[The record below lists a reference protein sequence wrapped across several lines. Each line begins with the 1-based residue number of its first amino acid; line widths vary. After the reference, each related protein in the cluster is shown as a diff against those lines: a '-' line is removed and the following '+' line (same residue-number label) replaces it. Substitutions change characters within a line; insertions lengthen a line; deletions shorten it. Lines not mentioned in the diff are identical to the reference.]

1 MWNRGQKIAVPA
13 LKTGRP
19 SKFVPDAAAAVLAHV
34 RRGSPR
40 HIAANAAGLGRST
53 LMRWMARG
61 KKELRGQ
68 FRDFW
73 DAVKKAEAE
82 AVVTSLERIQA
93 AGKGG
98 ALVSRTSV
106 TNSHG
111 VTTIVEKFAQPI
123 WTADAWLLERRHPD
137 EFAVNAREIK
147 ALTKEMKT
155 LAERAGI
162 LEIGLPLP
170 PLQQVLAILPPD
182 LRRAVE
188 ENLRREEGRR

>member
-1 MWNRGQKIAVPA
+1 MESAKPKP
-13 LKTGRP
+13 KTGRP
-19 SKFVPDAAAAVLAHV
+19 SKFVPETAAVVLAHV

-111 VTTIVEKFAQPI
+111 VTTTIEKFAQPI
-123 WTADAWLLERRHPD
+123 WTADAWFLERRYPGD
-137 EFAVNAREIK
+137 YAVNAGQIK
-147 ALTKEMKT
+147 ALMRDLKE
-155 LAERAGI
+155 LADRAG
-162 LEIGLPLP
+162 LGPKRELP
-170 PLQQVLAILPPD
+170 PLEQVLALLPPD
-182 LRRAVE
+182 LRKEVVDALAKE
-188 ENLRREEGRR
+188 SQNS